1 VVGRRRGGCKRH
13 IDKTTH
19 NWRLVDRLA
28 LVEVVADIQQYSPSQ
43 GPVAGN
49 NRNMPWDLNLSKEQF
64 ELVWESY
71 EQKMISKGLSN

>member
-1 VVGRRRGGCKRH
+1 
-13 IDKTTH
+13 
-19 NWRLVDRLA
+19 
-28 LVEVVADIQQYSPSQ
+28 VEVVADIRRCSPSQ